1 MSASSPCLITLKV
14 RGDRDAAHPPSTA
27 CGAAVEEFR
36 RTDRQG
42 PVIVGAVKALTFWVR
57 KLVKVASGPIHNLLV

>member
-14 RGDRDAAHPPSTA
+14 RGDRAAAHLALTA
-27 CGAAVEEFR
+27 CGTDVGDFR
-36 RTDRQG
+36 ETDRQG

-57 KLVKVASGPIHNLLV
+57 KLVKVSSGPIHHLLV